1 MVYLAEIVETAEM
14 DHNHLTKKC
23 KQYIIM
29 SSQASMYLNKDS
41 SVSIIL
47 AKNAS
52 VSGSYESLHNCYAAW
67 KYIKD

>member
-1 MVYLAEIVETAEM
+1 
-14 DHNHLTKKC
+14 
-23 KQYIIM
+23 M